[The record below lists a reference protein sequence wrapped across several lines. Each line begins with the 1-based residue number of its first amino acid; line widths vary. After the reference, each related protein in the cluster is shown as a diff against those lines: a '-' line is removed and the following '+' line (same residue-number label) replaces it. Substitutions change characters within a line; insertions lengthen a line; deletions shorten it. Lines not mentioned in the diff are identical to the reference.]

1 MDSDKAELIRS
12 QFRRKFSSDNR
23 GDVAVMSVESKVEQF
38 GFSPEQMNLGMLHR
52 IPEER
57 IAAVMGVP
65 AIIAG
70 LGAGLERSTY
80 SNFREAREMFTEA
93 KLVPMWRM
101 DGSKLNTSLKPDFTS
116 DEAVYIDYDL
126 SDVRALQE
134 DMDKRY
140 ARLNIGVQ
148 GARPWVTINE
158 ARSDVGLPPVD
169 GGDDLIEP
177 MPEQEARP
185 EDDESGEEE
194 TSFSR
199 NGNSK
204 GGTIGHGYTFQG
216 YP

>member
-1 MDSDKAELIRS
+1 
-12 QFRRKFSSDNR
+12 
-23 GDVAVMSVESKVEQF
+23 
-38 GFSPEQMNLGMLHR
+38 MLHR

-177 MPEQEARP
+177 IPEQEARP

-204 GGTIGHGYTFQG
+204 GVANGTG
-216 YP
+216 YPFRQWESYP